1 MARRVVSSF
10 SAQMEVL
17 DDLDLLM
24 DKYGLSRSA
33 VISMLISERAILLKK
48 DSIDEKQKKLPHTQ
62 PLDVR
67 LRYSQSINENA
78 EKYGFNDFKIDLNND
93 DDLLCVPNHSK
104 HSNCYRC
111 IDRLVKR
118 KVFQNGQYVEKIV
131 GVSNE

>member
-10 SAQMEVL
+10 SAQIEVL

-67 LRYSQSINENA
+67 LRYSQSINANA
-78 EKYGFNDFKIDLNND
+78 ERYGFHDFKIDLND
-93 DDLLCVPNHSK
+93 EEDLLCVPNHSK
-104 HSNCYRC
+104 HPNCYRC
-111 IDRLVKR
+111 VNRMVKR
-118 KVFQNGQYVEKIV
+118 NVFFNGAYVEKVV